1 MILKYYRNF
10 QVLEADAKTGDVV
23 YVEEK
28 LSPEEQLEKVL
39 AFAKTWEKECKTV
52 LTMSDTVVLGIRLAV
67 KRHIIRPSGITT
79 IHYFPAKTLD
89 EYNRYWG
96 ELEVLI
102 DNNGSLSQYP
112 DGFMDTWNNTLL
124 ELMR

>member
-10 QVLEADAKTGDVV
+10 QVLEADAKPGDVV

-28 LSPEEQLEKVL
+28 LSAEEQLEKVL
-39 AFAKTWEKECKTV
+39 TFAKTWEKEYKTV

-67 KRHIIRPSGITT
+67 KRHIIRPEMTT

-89 EYNRYWG
+89 EYNRYWD

-112 DGFMDTWNNTLL
+112 NGFMDTCYKVLL